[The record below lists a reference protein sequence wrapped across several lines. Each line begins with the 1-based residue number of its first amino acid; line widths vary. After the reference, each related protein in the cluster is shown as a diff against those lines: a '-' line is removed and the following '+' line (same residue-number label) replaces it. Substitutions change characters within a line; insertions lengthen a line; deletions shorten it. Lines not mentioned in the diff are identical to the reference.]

1 MNSSILRRVLGVL
14 AIVFGLTLTLMG
26 GSASAQVTDRDAP
39 ATASQAGT
47 VSPYPSG
54 PGIKQQDTLVR
65 DAAQPS
71 GGVSTQGAEICGYWL
86 NRDSYYTHC
95 GSNSIV
101 IHVDFAFTSDRE
113 ITVWPGRTN
122 LSQHWALRNQGGW
135 IYDAYCVQRC

>member
-1 MNSSILRRVLGVL
+1 MNRSLLVRSLGIA
-14 AIVFGLTLTLMG
+14 AIVFGLTLTAMAS
-26 GSASAQVTDRDAP
+26 SASAQVTDRITP
-39 ATASQAGT
+39 ATVAQAN
-47 VSPYPSG
+47 VASPYPARAG
-54 PGIKQQDTLVR
+54 VDQQDTLAR
-65 DAAQPS
+65 AAAQSS

-86 NRDSYYTHC
+86 NRDSHYTHC
-95 GSNSIV
+95 GYNSIV